1 MCKFQGRVI
10 FLKRDIQPRGI
21 FMPLYF
27 FSKKP
32 CIYKFVNSKKNTS
45 DWKIFFLRI
54 PSPRIP
60 RQVGRVQ
67 MSRLCD
73 FCKARYPAAGHFYA
87 FIFFQ
92 KNLYLQVCKFE
103 KKILPFGIFFLR
115 IPSPRILRQV
125 GHVQIARSWY
135 LF

>member
-21 FMPLYF
+21 FMSLYIF
-27 FSKKP
+27 FSKKT

-87 FIFFQ
+87 FIFFS
-92 KNLYLQVCKFE
+92 KKTCIYKFVNSR
-103 KKILPFGIFFLR
+103 KKYFRLEFFFGEYHRLEF
-115 IPSPRILRQV
+115 
-125 GHVQIARSWY
+125 
-135 LF
+135 

>member
-1 MCKFQGRVI
+1 
-10 FLKRDIQPRGI
+10 
-21 FMPLYF
+21 MPLSF

-32 CIYKFVNSKKNTS
+32 CIYKFVNLKKNTS
-45 DWKIFFLRI
+45 DWKIIFLRI

-67 MSRLCD
+67 ISRLCD
-73 FCKARYPAAGHFYA
+73 FLKARYPAAGHFYA
-87 FIFFQ
+87 FIFFSKKTCIYKFVNST
-92 KNLYLQVCKFE
+92 KNTSVWK
-103 KKILPFGIFFLR
+103 IFFLR
-115 IPSPRILRQV
+115 IPSRRILRQV